1 MIGLYGALF
10 RLAWA
15 AILPYQFVTGLF
27 GGRHRA
33 RLRERLGLLPEALRP
48 APGGLWVH
56 AVSVGEVRLA
66 MSVIAAHR
74 RRAGADHVHLTA
86 TTETGRALAL
96 EARARGAPGAPD
108 GVSAFP
114 ADLPGPMRRLLE
126 HLRPRAVVVMET
138 EIWPHLYRQARRRRL
153 PLVILNARL
162 SPRAFPRYRRFRA
175 LFGPALAGV
184 SLVAARSAADAERF
198 VALGAAADRVRVTGD
213 LKFDLP
219 APVAAPA
226 EVRRR
231 LGLVAAPVL
240 VAGSTAR
247 AETGPVLDAFT
258 ALRAAMPGASLVLAP
273 RHPEDLDDAAAAVTA
288 AGWRLARYGALA
300 AGPAAGGATH
310 DVVLVDHVGVLPE
323 IYAAADLAFVGGS
336 LVPRGGQN
344 LLEPAAVGVP
354 VLFGPQH
361 QNVRAAADAL
371 LAAGGGFV
379 ARDGAHLATLV
390 VDLARDPS
398 RARAAGAA
406 ARGVVERERGGLQ
419 RTLDAAEPILG
430 PPPAAA

>member
-15 AILPYQFVTGLF
+15 AILPYQFVIGLF

-33 RLRERLGLLPEALRP
+33 RIRERLGLLPEADRP

-74 RRAGADHVHLTA
+74 RRAGHDHVHLTA
-86 TTETGRALAL
+86 TTETGRALAF
-96 EARARGAPGAPD
+96 EARARRADGAPD

-114 ADLPGPMRRLLE
+114 ADLPGPMRRLID
-126 HLRPRAVVVMET
+126 HLKPRAIVVMET
-138 EIWPHLYRQARRRRL
+138 EIWPNLCREAGRRNL

-184 SLVAARSAADAERF
+184 DLVAARSAGDAERF
-198 VALGAAADRVRVTGD
+198 VTLGADAARVRVTGD

-219 APVAAPA
+219 APAITGA

-231 LGLVAAPVL
+231 LGLDAAVTVL

-247 AETGPVLDAFT
+247 AETAPVLQAFA
-258 ALRAAMPGASLVLAP
+258 ALRAAAPSARLVLAP
-273 RHPEDLDDAAAAVTA
+273 RHPEDFEAAAAAVVA
-288 AGWRLARYGALA
+288 AGWRLARYG
-300 AGPAAGGATH
+300 
-310 DVVLVDHVGVLPE
+310 
-323 IYAAADLAFVGGS
+323 
-336 LVPRGGQN
+336 
-344 LLEPAAVGVP
+344 
-354 VLFGPQH
+354 
-361 QNVRAAADAL
+361 
-371 LAAGGGFV
+371 
-379 ARDGAHLATLV
+379 
-390 VDLARDPS
+390 
-398 RARAAGAA
+398 
-406 ARGVVERERGGLQ
+406 
-419 RTLDAAEPILG
+419 
-430 PPPAAA
+430 